1 MILAIDIGN
10 TRTKAGLFV
19 KGIMKKN
26 WNLSTAGL
34 QEELSNLLL
43 EMEGR
48 HLQIGWMSVA
58 GEDIFPTNML
68 REKFSEIQ
76 SIQQIKSDSDLP
88 IKNRYATPAT
98 LGVDRIV
105 AAIGA
110 WSKSAPRAVLVI
122 DAGTAL
128 TFDIINQHG
137 EYLGGAISP
146 GINMRFRAL
155 HEFTARL
162 PLVTFEDVPPLIGD
176 STIQSMRSGVIN
188 GVIAEINGVINLHRA
203 TFQDQLDVYLTGGDM
218 KLFENHLKNINF
230 ADAYLTLEG
239 IYKVLNHKNLYE

>member
-1 MILAIDIGN
+1 LILAIDIGN
-10 TRTKAGLFV
+10 TRAKAALFTKGEMARS
-19 KGIMKKN
+19 
-26 WNLSTAGL
+26 WNLSTRHFETEILALLSGL
-34 QEELSNLLL
+34 DKSEL
-43 EMEGR
+43 R
-48 HLQIGWMSVA
+48 IGWMSVA
-58 GEDIFPTNML
+58 REDIFPGPL
-68 REKFSEIQ
+68 IQ
-76 SIQQIKSDSDLP
+76 KHFPKITSIEQIKSDSEFP
-88 IKNRYATPAT
+88 VQNRYRTPQT

-110 WSKSAPRAVLVI
+110 WARSTPKAVLTI

-128 TFDIINQHG
+128 TFDIINQQG

-162 PLVTFEDVPPLIGD
+162 PLVSSDEVPPLIGD

-203 TFQDQLDVYLTGGDM
+203 TFDGELDVYLTGGDM
-218 KLFENHLKNINF
+218 KLFENHLKKVNF

>member
-34 QEELSNLLL
+34 QEELPNLLL
-43 EMEGR
+43 KLEER

-110 WSKSAPRAVLVI
+110 RSKSAPRAVLVI

-137 EYLGGAISP
+137 EYLGGQ
-146 GINMRFRAL
+146 F
-155 HEFTARL
+155 
-162 PLVTFEDVPPLIGD
+162 
-176 STIQSMRSGVIN
+176 
-188 GVIAEINGVINLHRA
+188 
-203 TFQDQLDVYLTGGDM
+203 
-218 KLFENHLKNINF
+218 HL
-230 ADAYLTLEG
+230 G
-239 IYKVLNHKNLYE
+239 